1 MFVPEQEFETRCC
14 RSRSIC
20 MTLVNLLVI
29 EEDVQNE
36 IHSFHSVKDCASDN
50 AKISNSLLAYK
61 NDENFLKRQYHWYQL
76 HIIWAGWTLKE
87 WNQETVS
94 QLETK
99 IDSLKLSRPMLT
111 ILSRERQYCTTE
123 GHYKELLG
131 KQGWVSGRKTETS
144 IGDDLYD
151 FSQRL
156 NAKRMFEIGWR
167 EAEFVHCFHISEIS
181 NKELMKLQAGDQE
194 FKNSFFKA
202 HPDVPKEQKA
212 KSENERKYALSLCF
226 RKTEVRGKNSGY
238 FSQDSLRSLPL

>member
-1 MFVPEQEFETRCC
+1 M
-14 RSRSIC
+14 
-20 MTLVNLLVI
+20 
-29 EEDVQNE
+29 VQ
-36 IHSFHSVKDCASDN
+36 F
-50 AKISNSLLAYK
+50 
-61 NDENFLKRQYHWYQL
+61 RYQL
-76 HIIWAGWTLKE
+76 HIIWAGWTLE
-87 WNQETVS
+87 GWNQITVS

-181 NKELMKLQAGDQE
+181 NDELMKLKAGDQE
-194 FKNSFFKA
+194 FTKSFFKGD
-202 HPDVPKEQKA
+202 PDVPIKQMA
-212 KSENERKYALSLCF
+212 KSESERKYALSLCF
-226 RKTEVRGKNSGY
+226 RKTEVRGKNNGC
-238 FSQDSLRSLPL
+238 FSRDTLKSLAM